1 MRLEK
6 MPIFIFFLSFYYID
20 FSLFAK
26 GDLTRVEPI
35 EIKVSLIGKE
45 GKSHHYEPSVLNFET
60 GNLYKLKII
69 NKTNSKHYFYSEKF
83 SKSIFTRKIQVVRDG
98 ENIAEV
104 KGIINKVEIFPKSEV
119 EWWFIP
125 IKTGVFKDLLCNVK
139 DNVTKM
145 EHSEMGM
152 TGTII
157 FK

>member
-1 MRLEK
+1 MLL
-6 MPIFIFFLSFYYID
+6 IFLLVFYCID

-35 EIKVSLIGKE
+35 EIKVFLVGNE
-45 GKSHHYEPSVLNFET
+45 GDGHFYKPSVLNFET

-83 SKSIFTRKIQVVRDG
+83 SKSIFTRKIQVVRG
-98 ENIAEV
+98 SEKIAEV

-119 EWWFIP
+119 EWWFVP
-125 IKTGVFKDLLCNVK
+125 LKTGVFKDLQCNVK
-139 DNVTKM
+139 DNVTKK

-152 TGTII
+152 IGTII
-157 FK
+157 IK